1 MSLFLI
7 SGVNG
12 FIGSHVA
19 ERLLNEGHRV
29 RGLVRQTSNLEFI
42 RGLDIELFFGDITDR
57 GSLDAAL
64 HGVDVVVHVAGLAS
78 DWGKYERFFAVNVIG
93 TQNIAEAAARNGV
106 KRFVHMSTAAAHGF
120 RGYRNVDETLPFGDT
135 PFPYCKTKQIAEQ
148 WLFDF
153 ARSTGM
159 EVTAIRPGNV
169 FGPRDHTFIE
179 KYLDALIAGKIAY
192 IDRGE
197 HWTCPVYVENLVDG
211 IMRACFEPAAAGEAF
226 LITDGLEITWKEFTE
241 RFADLLGVKRPRL
254 SVPYRVAYALAFFLE
269 AAYKLFR
276 ISASPLLTRYRISNG
291 GRDYHFSIEK
301 AKRLLKY
308 EPSVGFDGAV
318 QRTVKWYLE
327 RKNKHAGRTS

>member
-19 ERLLNEGHRV
+19 ERLLKEGHRV
-29 RGLVRQTSNLEFI
+29 RGLVRKTSDLEFI
-42 RGLDIELFFGDITDR
+42 RGLDIELFSADLADIS
-57 GSLDAAL
+57 SLEKPL
-64 HGVDVVVHVAGLAS
+64 LGVDIVVHVAGLAS
-78 DWGKYERFFAVNVIG
+78 DWGRYGRFFDVNVAG
-93 TQNIAEAAARNGV
+93 TRNIAGAAARNKV
-106 KRFVHMSTAAAHGF
+106 KRFVHISTAAVHGF
-120 RGYRNVDETLPFGDT
+120 QGFRNRDETFPFADT
-135 PFPYCKTKQIAEQ
+135 PFAYCKTKQIAEQ

-153 ARSTGM
+153 ARSTTM

-197 HWTCPVYVENLVDG
+197 RWTCPVYIENLVDG
-211 IMRACFEPAAAGEAF
+211 IIRACFEPGAAGEAI
-226 LITDGLEITWKEFTE
+226 LITDGLQITWKEFTG

-254 SVPYRVAYALAFFLE
+254 SVPYWVAYAPVFFLE

-276 ISASPLLTRYRISNG
+276 ISTPPLLTRYRISNG

-308 EPSVGFDGAV
+308 EPVVGFDVAV
-318 QRTVKWYLE
+318 QRTVTWYRE
-327 RKNKHAGRTS
+327 WRKKHH

>member
-12 FIGSHVA
+12 FIGSHMA
-19 ERLLNEGHRV
+19 ERLLKEGHRV

-42 RGLDIELFFGDITDR
+42 GGLDIELFPGDITDR
-57 GSLDAAL
+57 DTLDAAC
-64 HGVDVVVHVAGLAS
+64 HGVDIVIHIAGLAS
-78 DWGKYERFFAVNVIG
+78 DWGKYGRFSAVNVLG
-93 TQNIAEAAARNGV
+93 TQNIAGAAARNKV
-106 KRFVHMSTAAAHGF
+106 KRFVHISTAAVHGFHGF
-120 RGYRNVDETLPFGDT
+120 RDADETVPFADT
-135 PFPYCKTKQIAEQ
+135 PFAYCTTKQIAER

-153 ARSTGM
+153 ARSTTM

-197 HWTCPVYVENLVDG
+197 HWTCPVYVENLVEG
-211 IMRACFEPAAAGEAF
+211 IMRACFEPGAAGEAI
-226 LITDGLEITWKEFTE
+226 LITDGLQITWKEFTG

-254 SVPYRVAYALAFFLE
+254 SVPYRIAYALAFFLE

-276 ISASPLLTRYRISNG
+276 ISTPPLVTRYRISNG

-308 EPSVGFDGAV
+308 EPAVGFDVAV
-318 QRTVKWYLE
+318 QRTVNWYLQ
-327 RKNKHAGRTS
+327 RKKHH